1 MHYSSGKGSP
11 NPSRILQTR
20 NFHSGCNCTD
30 QTQQDLKRKES
41 NLKKRQS
48 NWTKQFGKRVEG
60 HKGFPS
66 LSTQV
71 SQCSLL
77 QSHAWRK
84 LSPDPQCWLL
94 YVICYILF
102 AICYFPS
109 FIHRKAKQP
118 QNQGGKKIRRPKS
131 GKSQELREQEKML

>member
-41 NLKKRQS
+41 NFKKRQS
-48 NWTKQFGKRVEG
+48 NWTRVEG

-71 SQCSLL
+71 SRRSLL

-94 YVICYILF
+94 YVICYIYYLLYV
-102 AICYFPS
+102 IFPVS
-109 FIHRKAKQP
+109 FTGKQSNP
-118 QNQGGKKIRRPKS
+118 RTRGGKKIRRPRS
-131 GKSQELREQEKML
+131 GKSQELREQEKNALNAC